1 MAAPPA
7 VLVARLGGRWSL
19 VAARSDGTSIQRV
32 SGGAHGEA
40 YVKLA
45 PALATS
51 DPRFNPAAEAERLR
65 WLAAQGL
72 PVPAVLDVGARAGTR
87 WLVTAAVAGRP
98 AADATWSAG
107 ERLSVI
113 DAVAD
118 VARALHALPIAG
130 CPFDRRLAV
139 TIPLARAAVANGT
152 VDLDDI
158 DEARRGY
165 AGEDLLRELDA
176 TPPPPED
183 DLVVCHGDLC
193 LDNVLVDDAGREVVA
208 LIDAGRAGVAD
219 RWQDL
224 AIVLRNFGGDEGPAW
239 GFHSRHAERFAQRYG
254 LAAIDEPK
262 RRFYCLLDEFS

>member
-1 MAAPPA
+1 VSAPPA
-7 VLVARLGGRWSL
+7 ALTARVNGRWSL

-32 SGGAHGEA
+32 SGGRLGEV

-45 PALATS
+45 PALQTS
-51 DPRFNPAAEAERLR
+51 DPRFHPAAEAERLA

-72 PVPAVLDVGARAGTR
+72 PVPAVLDVGAAEGLR

-98 AADATWSAG
+98 AADAAWSAG
-107 ERLSVI
+107 ERRSVV

-118 VARALHALPIAG
+118 VARTLHALPVSA

-139 TIPLARAAVANGT
+139 TLPLARAAVANGT

-158 DEARRGY
+158 DEGRRG
-165 AGEDLLRELDA
+165 ASGADLLGELDA

-193 LDNVLVDDAGREVVA
+193 LDNVLLDPAGREVVA

-224 AIVLRNFGGDEGPAW
+224 AIVLRNFGGDEGSAW
-239 GFHSRHAERFAQRYG
+239 GFDGRHAERFAQRYG

-262 RRFYCLLDEFS
+262 RDFYRLLDEFS